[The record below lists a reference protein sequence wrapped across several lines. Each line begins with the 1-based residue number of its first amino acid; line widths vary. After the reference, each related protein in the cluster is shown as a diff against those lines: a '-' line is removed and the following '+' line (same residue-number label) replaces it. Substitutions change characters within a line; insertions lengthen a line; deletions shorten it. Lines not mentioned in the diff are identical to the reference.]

1 MLNIIYGKA
10 GSGKTYEIK
19 KRMARLIVGE
29 NRRVLLITPE
39 QDSFR
44 CESDILSMVGPDR
57 TDMAQVA
64 SFKRFAK
71 KTADSVCPDRK
82 PPIDENCRRVIMG
95 MALESVGDSL
105 EIFSSCRSGE
115 AVGAMLGIVDE
126 FSQCLVSGESL
137 IDAGVRSGNE
147 TLTKKTKEL
156 ELIISAYDA
165 IVNER
170 FSDPRDEI
178 TLCADIVRNTSALDG
193 VTVFID
199 GFSGY
204 TAQEYKLIGAFIEK
218 CSDVYVTVCCDK
230 SAGSK
235 NVADVF
241 YYTFATLRRLRS
253 IAAKANVRVRTH
265 ECRYSGGTDE
275 KLMMFDSRICMTHP
289 EPIEDD
295 MPNITLCRARDPAD
309 EAAFVASTV
318 RRLTREL
325 GYRYGDFAVIGRG
338 DSYVKY
344 LAAEFKKYD
353 IPCFEDNRRLMKNE
367 ALLRL
372 ADGALYCA
380 VKGFDTEYILKCL
393 KTSLYTDLTE
403 DDIAE
408 VESYTVVWNI
418 DSGAWLREWT
428 RHPDGYG
435 YEINSAAQQRLERL
449 NDLRE
454 RIVKPLLKLKKDIDS
469 ADSTGCVKALY
480 DFLIYSGADKNLLKI
495 AQSLYDGGR
504 EDLAVRCER
513 VWDAFMELLD
523 KLQTSMGARAITP
536 QRFLELFRTGVQKAD
551 IGDIPQ
557 VFDRVTI
564 GDALRIRVS
573 DVRVVF
579 VVGANEGVFPQ
590 NNHASFVLTP
600 AERRMLKA
608 QELEL
613 YEDGNLFASKEKF
626 LVYSTLAKPSDKL
639 YISCSASDMS
649 GGDMLPSEIFRDV
662 EKIAPNCIRLDT
674 LCVDAIDTVE
684 TMESAFEA
692 AAIHFNDN
700 DEQSASIRALV
711 SSEPEYSGRLE
722 ALRRASEKRTA
733 QIEKRENSQ
742 ALFGRDMYLSPSA
755 IENYHKCPFQYFC
768 KFGLRAKPLKK
779 AEMNAA
785 VHGLVVHYV
794 LENVFRTHTNAELTS
809 MNDERRKAL
818 VASLTEDY
826 IQTQMGGELDERS
839 MYRMRRIKE
848 TVDSILQ
855 RLISEFSSCAF
866 EVADVELKVG
876 RGESVPEYTLDLPSG
891 GSISLFGTVDRVD
904 VMKLGGD
911 SFVRVIDYKTGGKE
925 FKISDVPSGLNLQM
939 LIYLMCLWKNG
950 SERYGNVVPAGVL
963 YLPAKNP
970 DATLGRNADDGKIAD
985 AKIKG
990 GRMNGVIL
998 ADERVV
1004 KGMDAA
1010 GEGAFLSDKIIKNG
1024 KLGKY
1029 ALTMPRFVRLKE
1041 AVDDAVKKTASY
1053 LQDGRIPALPTLEGS
1068 YKYTCD
1074 YCDYR
1079 SVCGREDSDTA
1090 CNKLNTDEDWL
1101 FKDGED

>member
-10 GSGKTYEIK
+10 DSGKTYEVK
-19 KRMARLIVGE
+19 RRMAQLIVEE

-44 CESDILSMVGPDR
+44 SESDILSMVGPDK

-71 KTADSVCPDRK
+71 KTVDEAFPGRK
-82 PPIDENCRRVIMG
+82 PPIDENCRRVIMS
-95 MALESVGDSL
+95 MALESVSDSL
-105 EIFSSCRSGE
+105 DIFSSCRSGE
-115 AVGAMLGIVDE
+115 AVGGMLGIVDE
-126 FSQCLVSGESL
+126 FSQCLVSGEKL
-137 IDAGVRSGNE
+137 IDAGIRSGSE
-147 TLTKKTKEL
+147 TLKKKAQEL

-165 IVNER
+165 IVSER
-170 FSDPRDEI
+170 FSDPKDEI
-178 TLCADIVRNTSALDG
+178 TLCADIVRNTSLMDG
-193 VTVFID
+193 ATVFID

-204 TAQEYKLIGAFIEK
+204 TAQEYELIGAFIEK
-218 CSDVYVTVCCDK
+218 CRDVYITVCCDTV
-230 SAGSK
+230 AGGK
-235 NVADVF
+235 RVTDVF

-253 IAAKANVRVRTH
+253 IAARSNVHVSAQ
-265 ECRYSGGTDE
+265 ECCYSGGKE
-275 KLMMFDSRICMTHP
+275 AMLMMFGERLSVTDC
-289 EPIEDD
+289 EPLEEYI
-295 MPNITLCRARDPAD
+295 PNITLCHAKDPAD
-309 EAAFVASTV
+309 EAAFVARTI
-318 RRLTREL
+318 RRLTRET
-325 GYRYGDFAVIGRG
+325 GYPYGDFAVIGRG
-338 DSYVKY
+338 DAYVKY
-344 LAAEFKKYD
+344 LAAEFKKYG
-353 IPCFEDNRRLMKNE
+353 IPCFEDSRRLMKNE

-380 VKGFDTEYILKCL
+380 VRGFDTEYILKCL
-393 KTSLYTDLTE
+393 KTSLYTDLTPDE
-403 DDIAE
+403 IAE

-418 DSGAWLREWT
+418 DSGAWLKEWT

-435 YEINSAAQQRLERL
+435 YEINSAAKKKLERL

-454 RIVKPLLKLKKDIDS
+454 RIVKPLIRLKKDIDG
-469 ADSTGCVKALY
+469 ADSTGCVKAVY
-480 DFLIYSGADKNLLKI
+480 DFLICCGADRNLLKA
-495 AQSLYDGGR
+495 AQSLYESGR
-504 EDLAVRCER
+504 EDLALRCER
-513 VWDAFMELLD
+513 VWNAFMDLLD
-523 KLQTSMGARAITP
+523 KMQTSMGGRAITP
-536 QRFLELFRTGVQKAD
+536 QRFLELFRTAAQKAD

-573 DVRVVF
+573 GVRVVF
-579 VVGANEGVFPQ
+579 IVGANEGVFPQ

-600 AERRMLKA
+600 AERRMLRA

-613 YEDGNLFASKEKF
+613 YEDGEIFASKEKYLMYSS
-626 LVYSTLAKPSDKL
+626 LVKPSEKL
-639 YISCSASDMS
+639 YVSCSASDMS
-649 GGDMLPSEIFRDV
+649 GGEMLPSEIFREV
-662 EKIAPNCIRLDT
+662 KRIAPNCAEIDT
-674 LCVDAIDTVE
+674 VCVDALDCVE
-684 TMESAFEA
+684 TMESAFETA
-692 AAIHFNDN
+692 AMHFNDN
-700 DEQSASIRALV
+700 NTQSASIKELV
-711 SSEPEYSGRLE
+711 ASDPDYSGRLE
-722 ALRRASEKRTA
+722 ALRRAAEKKTA
-733 QIEKRENSQ
+733 HIENNENAQ

-768 KFGLRAKPLKK
+768 KFGLRAKPLRR

-785 VHGLVVHYV
+785 IHGLVVHYV
-794 LENVFRTHTNAELTS
+794 LENVFRTHTNSELAE
-809 MNDERRKAL
+809 MDEQTRKEL
-818 VASLTEDY
+818 VSSLTEDY
-826 IQTQMGGELDERS
+826 IKTQMGGELDERL

-876 RGESVPEYTLDLPSG
+876 RDCSVPEYTLDLPSG

-950 SERYGNVVPAGVL
+950 AERYGNVVPAGVL

-970 DATLGRNADDGKIAD
+970 DATLGRNADGGEIAA

-1029 ALTMPRFVRLKE
+1029 ALSISRFVKLKE
-1041 AVDDAVKKTASY
+1041 AVDDAVRKTASY
-1053 LQDGRIPALPTLEGS
+1053 LQDGQIPALPTLDGS
-1068 YKYTCD
+1068 YKHTCD